1 MSASSVAPSAPTP
14 EEGIRGVHRDRPE
27 VEAPV
32 IAASSKLPAK
42 WVVWSPDDPALSGQP
57 PPRGNEGGLGPAS
70 RPAEMPTAPVVPQR
84 NPLQLAQQN
93 PLPLPLPQQN
103 GPGPASRPVEM
114 PTAPVVPQRNPLRQ
128 AQQNPL
134 PLPLPHQNLLPQLTI
149 QGGQPMWPAFLW
161 MPSMVQPWMMQPMQP
176 AARPNAILPSKGLG
190 PIAPQLRPAAPTGP
204 PLQLEDPVREA
215 SERILENFR
224 SGTVVWS
231 TDAGSAEAAVADGSV
246 AAALAAAAAGNLPP
260 PTPPIPRPQDL
271 VLNLANK
278 GTILR
283 AVEPFAEKLT
293 KLGDK
298 FAASVASL
306 VVGSVH
312 VSGGRVL
319 GVSGRGK
326 DREGSLVVLS
336 DASAVDV
343 IHRMLGD
350 ARSDREGGRGQ
361 EGLGEGGSKGG
372 GPGGGG
378 QGGGK
383 RRRKE
388 GSGAAECRPGGTTF
402 PRNSGRPF
410 EAVRDGR
417 LPTSVPT
424 PVAYAFR
431 IREDGRAA
439 SEWERAAA
447 VRAQGRA
454 NAALG
459 RSQLPL

>member
-1 MSASSVAPSAPTP
+1 MPT
-14 EEGIRGVHRDRPE
+14 
-27 VEAPV
+27 APV
-32 IAASSKLPAK
+32 VPQRNPLRQTQQNPLPL
-42 WVVWSPDDPALSGQP
+42 PLPHQNLLPQLTIQGGQNP
-57 PPRGNEGGLGPAS
+57 LPLPLPLPQQNGPGPAS

-84 NPLQLAQQN
+84 NPL
-93 PLPLPLPQQN
+93 
-103 GPGPASRPVEM
+103 
-114 PTAPVVPQRNPLRQ
+114 RQ
-128 AQQNPL
+128 TQQNPL

>member
-42 WVVWSPDDPALSGQP
+42 WVVWSPDDPALPGQP

-84 NPLQLAQQN
+84 NPL
-93 PLPLPLPQQN
+93 
-103 GPGPASRPVEM
+103 
-114 PTAPVVPQRNPLRQ
+114 RQ

-134 PLPLPHQNLLPQLTI
+134 PLPLAQQNLLPQLTI
-149 QGGQPMWPAFLW
+149 QGGQPMWPLW
-161 MPSMVQPWMMQPMQP
+161 MPPMVQPWMMQPMQP

-204 PLQLEDPVREA
+204 PLQREDPVREA

-231 TDAGSAEAAVADGSV
+231 TDAGSAEAAVADGSS
-246 AAALAAAAAGNLPP
+246 AAAFAAAAAGNLPP

-283 AVEPFAEKLT
+283 AVEPFAEKFK

-298 FAASVASL
+298 YAASVASV

-326 DREGSLVVLS
+326 GREGSLVVLS

-343 IHRMLGD
+343 IHGMLGD

-372 GPGGGG
+372 GPGGGE

>member
-42 WVVWSPDDPALSGQP
+42 WVVWSPDDPALPGQP

-103 GPGPASRPVEM
+103 GPGPASRPAEM

-134 PLPLPHQNLLPQLTI
+134 PLPLAQQNLLPQLTI
-149 QGGQPMWPAFLW
+149 QGGQPMWPLW
-161 MPSMVQPWMMQPMQP
+161 MPPMVQPWMMQPMQP

-204 PLQLEDPVREA
+204 PLQREDPVREA

-231 TDAGSAEAAVADGSV
+231 TDAGSAEAAVADGSS
-246 AAALAAAAAGNLPP
+246 AAAFAAAAAGNLPP

-283 AVEPFAEKLT
+283 AVEPFAEKFK

-298 FAASVASL
+298 YAASVASV

-326 DREGSLVVLS
+326 GREGSLVVLS

-343 IHRMLGD
+343 IHGMLGD

-372 GPGGGG
+372 GPGGGE

>member
-42 WVVWSPDDPALSGQP
+42 WVVWSPDDPALPGQP

-84 NPLQLAQQN
+84 NPL
-93 PLPLPLPQQN
+93 
-103 GPGPASRPVEM
+103 
-114 PTAPVVPQRNPLRQ
+114 RQ

-134 PLPLPHQNLLPQLTI
+134 PLPLAQQNLLPQLTI
-149 QGGQPMWPAFLW
+149 QGGQPMWPLW
-161 MPSMVQPWMMQPMQP
+161 MPPMVQPWMMQPMQP

-204 PLQLEDPVREA
+204 PLQREDPVREA

-231 TDAGSAEAAVADGSV
+231 TDAGSAEAAVADGSS
-246 AAALAAAAAGNLPP
+246 AAAFAAAAAGNLPP

-283 AVEPFAEKLT
+283 AVEPFAEKFK

-298 FAASVASL
+298 YAASVASV

-326 DREGSLVVLS
+326 GREGSLVVLS

-343 IHRMLGD
+343 IHGMLGD

-372 GPGGGG
+372 GPGGGER
-378 QGGGK
+378 GGGK

>member
-84 NPLQLAQQN
+84 NPLRQTQQN
-93 PLPLPLPQQN
+93 PL
-103 GPGPASRPVEM
+103 
-114 PTAPVVPQRNPLRQ
+114 
-128 AQQNPL
+128 PL